1 MYEVVPS
8 ARFRRDY
15 KLAVKR
21 GCNMKLLQEV
31 VDILVAGETLD
42 AKYRDH
48 ALSGNFNGVREC
60 HISPDW
66 LLLYDINGTELALLL
81 LRTGT
86 HSDIF

>member
-31 VDILVAGETLD
+31 VDILAAGEMLD

>member
-31 VDILVAGETLD
+31 VDILAAGETLD

-48 ALSGNFNGVREC
+48 ALSGNFNGVREY
-60 HISPDW
+60 HISPGW

>member
-1 MYEVVPS
+1 M
-8 ARFRRDY
+8 
-15 KLAVKR
+15 
-21 GCNMKLLQEV
+21 
-31 VDILVAGETLD
+31 DILAAGETLD

>member
-31 VDILVAGETLD
+31 VDILAAGETLD